1 METEIKKKR
10 LLVLGIVASL
20 FWALLFYRLI
30 DIQVV
35 HGKTYGQTA
44 LRQSTGRM
52 TIPGERGLIFDRNG
66 KELAMNVIN
75 GALFAQ
81 PTDQA
86 EINNIYNYLDR
97 LFGKPRGYARR
108 AYPLEMNKFR
118 WIERRLSD
126 ELVQRVMHDSIP
138 GLYIQKEL
146 GREYPYGEVGA
157 QLIGCTNIDG
167 KGISGLEYSYDSLL
181 VGKCGVTEYLRDG
194 QRTTYRLREVPQ
206 VQPERGKSVILTIDW
221 ALQEIVEQE
230 LKAAVEKYHAQEG
243 SALFIDCNTGEIL
256 AAADCMANGKNDP
269 IKLRAITNVFE
280 PGSVFK
286 VVTAAAILDAHA
298 ASPYDQINCENGAWK
313 CGPRV
318 LHDDHRSGVLTFQEV
333 IEKSSNIG
341 TAKFALRV
349 GGEKLSETARKFG
362 FGQRYYLG
370 MPGEAAGSIAGHKK
384 WSQYDVAALAMGHSV
399 SVTALQLAAAMGAV
413 ANGGKLYRPILIK
426 GILDNSGKMLR
437 ENKKEVI
444 GTVIAPETAITLR
457 SFLIGVVERGTGTP
471 VKSKVIAIAGKTG
484 TAEVATTGGKGY
496 NKSKFNATFM
506 GFFPANDPKIAGVV
520 VLHQPE
526 PIHYG
531 GYTSGPTFKNIAE
544 RFVAGNT
551 RQLGTEKNL
560 IADGQETQM
569 YEVPDFS
576 GKNVSIAE
584 IMAKRVGLELVPSSP
599 EGIIIWQYPEAG
611 RKIPGNDKI
620 AVVVR
625 NEDVDSLAMPDLA
638 GMNLRTAIS
647 MLNYQGLNFEI
658 VGSGV
663 VIKQEPA
670 PGTILTDKIRKCRL
684 ECGPESIDEDSVKE
698 LGQIP
703 PKRKIDRSGRH
714 SN

>member
-10 LLVLGIVASL
+10 LIILAVLASL
-20 FWALLFYRLI
+20 FWIALFYRLI

-35 HGKTYGQTA
+35 HGKSYGETA
-44 LRQSTGRM
+44 VRQSTGRM
-52 TIPGERGLIFDRNG
+52 PIPGERGTLYDRNG
-66 KELAMNVIN
+66 KELAVNVIQ
-75 GALFAQ
+75 GSLFAQ
-81 PTDQA
+81 PTDQT
-86 EINNIYNYLDR
+86 EINKICGYLDR
-97 LFGKPRGYARR
+97 LFGKPRGYSRR
-108 AYPLEMNKFR
+108 KYPLEPNKFS
-118 WIERRLSD
+118 WIERRMPDNLA
-126 ELVQRVMHDSIP
+126 QQVMHDSIP
-138 GLYIQKEL
+138 GLYIQRDL
-146 GREYPYGEVGA
+146 GREYPYGDVGS

-167 KGISGLEYSYDSLL
+167 KGISGLEYSYDTLL
-181 VGKCGVTEYLRDG
+181 TGKCGLTEFLRDG
-194 QRTTYRLREVPQ
+194 QRTTYRLREAPQ
-206 VQPERGKSVILTIDW
+206 IQPERGKSIILTIDW

-230 LKAAVEKYHAQEG
+230 LKAAVEKYHALEG

-256 AAADCMANGKNDP
+256 AAADCMADGKNDP
-269 IKLRAITNVFE
+269 IKLRAISNVFE

-286 VVTAAAILDAHA
+286 VVTAAAILDANKA
-298 ASPYDQINCENGAWK
+298 TPYDQVNCENGSWK

-318 LHDDHRSGVLTFQEV
+318 LHDDHKLGMLTFQEV

-349 GGEKLSETARKFG
+349 GGEKLTETARKFG

-399 SVTALQLAAAMGAV
+399 SVTALQLAAAIGAV

-426 GILDNSGKMLR
+426 GVLDRDGKLIC

-444 GTVIAPETAITLR
+444 GTVIRPETAVTLR

-471 VKSKVIAIAGKTG
+471 VKSKIVAIAGKTG
-484 TAEVATTGGKGY
+484 TAEVVATGGKGY
-496 NKSKFNATFM
+496 NKSKFNATFL

-531 GYTSGPTFKNIAE
+531 GYTSGPAFKNIAE
-544 RFVAGNT
+544 RFMAGNT
-551 RQLGTEKNL
+551 KQLGLEKNL
-560 IADGQETQM
+560 IADGRETEM

-584 IMAKRVGLELVPSSP
+584 IMAKRIGLEIVPNNV
-599 EGIIIWQYPEAG
+599 EGTIVWQYPEAG
-611 RKIPGNDKI
+611 RRIPGNDKI
-620 AVVVR
+620 AVVV
-625 NEDVDSLAMPDLA
+625 DDDDIDSLTMADMT

-647 MLNYQGLNFEI
+647 MLNYQGFNFEI
-658 VGSGV
+658 SGSGV
-663 VIKQEPA
+663 VINQDPA
-670 PGTILTDKIRKCRL
+670 PGTFLADKNVTCRL
-684 ECGPESIDEDSVKE
+684 EFGRESMDEDSVKE
-698 LGQIP
+698 LSQAP
-703 PKRKIDRSGRH
+703 PKRNSGRSGRH
-714 SN
+714 TN